1 MNVHAARLT
10 TNALAAVCAIL
21 LLLFIAQYAGVGR
34 GYHWD
39 ADADTDAARVSAA
52 AIDKK
57 PVKLPPIAAFADIDA
72 HPLFNDDRKPTPA
85 DAGDGD
91 ADAAAPSPLN
101 IALTGIILDEKNN
114 VRVAMLMDKARN
126 QGMAL
131 KVGMPLEGDQAG
143 WTLVE
148 LKPRSAVFKSATN
161 ETTEVPLETAAA
173 AAPAK
178 SPRGRAPVRRLPN
191 AAAGGA
197 TAANAQDL
205 AHRIE
210 ERRKQM
216 REDAERQRNQRNPRK
231 PPAPP
236 KK

>member
-10 TNALAAVCAIL
+10 TNALAAACAVL
-21 LLLFIAQYAGVGR
+21 LLLFIAQYAGLGR
-34 GYHWD
+34 GYHWS
-39 ADADTDAARVSAA
+39 ADADSDAAHASAD

-57 PVKLPPIAAFADIDA
+57 PVKLPSMSAFADIDA

-85 DAGDGD
+85 DADDGD
-91 ADAAAPSPLN
+91 AGAAAPSPLN
-101 IALTGIILDEKNN
+101 IVLTGIILDEKNN
-114 VRVAMLMDKARN
+114 VRVAMLMDKTRN
-126 QGMAL
+126 QATAL
-131 KVGMPLEGDQAG
+131 RVGMPLEGDQSS

-148 LKPRSAVFKSATN
+148 LKPRSAVFKSAAN
-161 ETTEVPLETAAA
+161 ETTEIPLETAAA
-173 AAPAK
+173 AAPVAP
-178 SPRGRAPVRRLPN
+178 PRGRAPIRRPPN
-191 AAAGGA
+191 AAQGGA

-216 REDAERQRNQRNPRK
+216 REDAERQRNARK